1 MKDRL
6 IVALDTVNKREALR
20 LVERLYPLVRIF
32 KIGSVLFTSYGPGII
47 KEIRKK
53 GGRIFLDLKFHDIPK
68 VVAGAVEVAARF
80 GVEMMTVHTL
90 GGEEMLRAAAGAAQK
105 IKPSPKIL
113 GVTILTS
120 LENRDLKRLGLKGIC
135 LEEVKRLACL
145 AVGCGVDGIVVS
157 AREVKSL
164 RKILPPSS
172 LIVTPGIRPAGKGL
186 GDQKRT
192 MTPAEA
198 INSGADYLVIG
209 RPITQAK
216 DPRKAAE
223 DILVHIEQA

>member
-6 IVALDTVNKREALR
+6 IVALDTINKREALR

-32 KIGSVLFTSYGPGII
+32 KVGSVLFTSYGPGII

-53 GGRIFLDLKFHDIPK
+53 GGRIFFDLKFHDIPK
-68 VVAGAVEVAARF
+68 VVAGAVENAAKM
-80 GVEMMTVHTL
+80 GVEMTTVHTL
-90 GGEEMLRAAAGAAQK
+90 GGEEMLKAAVQAVQK
-105 IKPSPKIL
+105 IKPRPRIL
-113 GVTILTS
+113 AVSILTS
-120 LENRDLKRLGLKGIC
+120 LEDRDLKRLGLKGMC
-135 LEEVKRLACL
+135 LDEVKRLACL
-145 AVGCGVDGIVVS
+145 AVGCGVDGIVAS

-192 MTPAEA
+192 MTPREA
-198 INSGADYLVIG
+198 IDAGADYLVIG

-223 DILVHIEQA
+223 DILADIRS